1 MLDTPKH
8 GWSNI
13 SIGSWHDRCSYLDD
27 MPVVLLNALRRFLT
41 AKLPVAA
48 KFDAEGYE
56 YILVFDFGVVHII
69 SDDEDGDKY
78 QLSSQEVSIPAL
90 AKELVE
96 DIRRDIDAWADWQN
110 YEVQTKEALARRKQ
124 LLVDLC
130 GELSALI

>member
-1 MLDTPKH
+1 
-8 GWSNI
+8 
-13 SIGSWHDRCSYLDD
+13 
-27 MPVVLLNALRRFLT
+27 MPRGTN
-41 AKLPVAA
+41 
-48 KFDAEGYE
+48 
-56 YILVFDFGVVHII
+56 
-69 SDDEDGDKY
+69 